1 MKKLLIIP
9 AFLVATTGMAFAG
22 GGWTPP
28 PPPSSGPSITVS
40 HNKVIVKDSF
50 NTATANGN
58 TTTVTANTKTLF
70 GDNNGALI
78 SVNSVSQT
86 IQ

>member
-58 TTTVTANTKTLF
+58 TTTVTANTKTF
-70 GDNNGALI
+70 GGDYNGATVY
-78 SVNSVSQT
+78 VNTVTQS

>member
-22 GGWTPP
+22 MGGH
-28 PPPSSGPSITVS
+28 PSSGPSITVS
-40 HNKVIVKDSF
+40 HNKVIIKDSF
-50 NTATANGN
+50 NTASANGN
-58 TTTVTANTKTLF
+58 TTTVKANTNTF
-70 GDNNGALI
+70 WGSNNGAVVY
-78 SVNSVSQT
+78 VNTVTQT

>member
-22 GGWTPP
+22 GSWGGGGGT
-28 PPPSSGPSITVS
+28 STTVIVA
-40 HNKVIVKDSF
+40 HNHISVKDSF

-58 TTTVTANTKTLF
+58 TTTVTANTKTF
-70 GDNNGALI
+70 WGSNNGAGI
-78 SVNSVSQT
+78 AINTVTQT

>member
-9 AFLVATTGMAFAG
+9 AFLVATSGVAFAG
-22 GGWTPP
+22 GYGH
-28 PPPSSGPSITVS
+28 SSGTSIEVS
-40 HNKVIVKDSF
+40 HNKVIIKDSF

-70 GDNNGALI
+70 GENNGALI